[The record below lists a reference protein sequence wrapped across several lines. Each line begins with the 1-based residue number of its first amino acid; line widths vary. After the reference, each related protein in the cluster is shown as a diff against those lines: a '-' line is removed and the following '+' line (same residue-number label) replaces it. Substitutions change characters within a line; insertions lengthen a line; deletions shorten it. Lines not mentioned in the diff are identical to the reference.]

1 MNFKVNFQKAKR
13 NYMVLTFDDERE
25 KETYEKTIL
34 VGMPKKRIF
43 SALMD
48 MQDIIEQKNEAQTEK
63 EKNEANREIIEELYE
78 LVAKIL
84 SNNMAGEEITVEWVE
99 EQFTTEELKTFFV
112 QYVKFVNGEAADP
125 NSRCPFTPRTKK
137 GFTTYLHIGNI

>member
-1 MNFKVNFQKAKR
+1 MNYKVNFQKAKR

-25 KETYEKTIL
+25 KDGEKETYERTIL

-48 MQDIIEQKNEAQTEK
+48 MQDIMEKKNEAQTEK
-63 EKNEANREIIEELYE
+63 EKNKANREIIEELYE

-84 SNNMAGEEITVEWVE
+84 SNNMTGEKITTEWVD
-99 EQFTTEELKTFFV
+99 EQFTTEELQTFFV

-125 NSRCPFTPRTKK
+125 N
-137 GFTTYLHIGNI
+137 